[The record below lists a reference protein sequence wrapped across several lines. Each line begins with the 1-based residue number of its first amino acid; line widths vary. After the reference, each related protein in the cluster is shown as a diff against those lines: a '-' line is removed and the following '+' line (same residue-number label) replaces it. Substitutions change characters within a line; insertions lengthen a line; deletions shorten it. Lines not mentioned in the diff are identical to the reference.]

1 MSCFGLTYFSLNY
14 AFNSTEHNWQPKIK
28 VSHSIHLHLF
38 FQLIFFIEIGESALA
53 LFQFSCES
61 IVKNFSNKFGIRV
74 PVSILNEEFHH
85 PFIAPYIFFF
95 RFCFNQSSLQLVKKK
110 MPETSQD
117 VFESLHPMKQSVSID
132 ELRLRSNSIGKTKL
146 RSTLSVDDPVA
157 IESNFLWP
165 TGKRLSRV
173 SVSDFD
179 SCITAPDSVYGYKR
193 ESSHR

>member
-1 MSCFGLTYFSLNY
+1 MAILCSHKYVAILHWYVHPLKGGCLCSKFTNEKKKNSSICLSCFGLTYFSLNY

-110 MPETSQD
+110 KCQKHRKT
-117 VFESLHPMKQSVSID
+117 F
-132 ELRLRSNSIGKTKL
+132 SNRCI
-146 RSTLSVDDPVA
+146 RW
-157 IESNFLWP
+157 SNQ
-165 TGKRLSRV
+165 
-173 SVSDFD
+173 
-179 SCITAPDSVYGYKR
+179 
-193 ESSHR
+193 